1 MSPSTEIML
10 KLASVAARSSAC
22 KAPRDI
28 GALVAMK
35 ASIVAML
42 GAIMPEPLAMPP
54 TT

>member
-1 MSPSTEIML
+1 ML
-10 KLASVAARSSAC
+10 KLPSTASRKSSRSAS
-22 KAPRDI
+22 RVI